1 MGLHSSFTKTCLMP
15 IGLTTKMEITAI
27 LLHLHSLG
35 IITLLQFS
43 TYVPKL
49 PYLKEL
55 ENSLEQLNKH
65 TLD

>member
-1 MGLHSSFTKTCLMP
+1 MP

>member
-43 TYVPKL
+43 KL